1 MDDGADTGHSS
12 ALPAVSA
19 LGEDRIAEL
28 ADMFRMM
35 GDPTRLSILLSC
47 MNDAVAVSEIAGRLG
62 LSPSL
67 VSHHLRLLRATRLLK
82 AERRGRQVF
91 YSAVDE
97 HVRCVLADMTDHV
110 AEPDAS
116 IHDVADHDGAG

>member
-1 MDDGADTGHSS
+1 MDGAGESAPPGALVAATG
-12 ALPAVSA
+12 

-28 ADMFRMM
+28 SDMFRMM

-47 MNDAVAVSEIAGRLG
+47 MDDALPVGEIAARLG
-62 LSPSL
+62 LTPSL

-82 AERRGRQVF
+82 ADRRGRRVF

-97 HVRCVLADMTDHV
+97 HVRCVLADMVDHV
-110 AEPDAS
+110 GEPEPEPDL
-116 IHDVADHDGAG
+116 ADGDMTG

>member
-1 MDDGADTGHSS
+1 MDGADEAPPG
-12 ALPAVSA
+12 ALAVASA

-47 MNDAVAVSEIAGRLG
+47 MDDALPVGEIAGRLG
-62 LSPSL
+62 LAPSL

-82 AERRGRQVF
+82 ADRRGRRVF

-97 HVRCVLADMTDHV
+97 HVRRVLADMVDHV
-110 AEPDAS
+110 GEPEPEPDLP
-116 IHDVADHDGAG
+116 DGEGAG

>member
-1 MDDGADTGHSS
+1 MDEVADTGRGA
-12 ALPAVSA
+12 ALPAASA

-35 GDPTRLSILLSC
+35 GDPTRLAILLSC
-47 MNDAVAVSEIAGRLG
+47 MNDAVAVNDIAGRLG

-82 AERRGRQVF
+82 ATRRGRQVF

-110 AEPDAS
+110 VEPATSDHEIAE
-116 IHDVADHDGAG
+116 

>member
-1 MDDGADTGHSS
+1 MDGAGETAPPE
-12 ALPAVSA
+12 ALPTATG

-47 MNDAVAVSEIAGRLG
+47 MDDALPVGEIAGRLG
-62 LSPSL
+62 LTPSL

-82 AERRGRQVF
+82 ANRRGRRVF

-97 HVRCVLADMTDHV
+97 HVRCVLADMVDHV
-110 AEPDAS
+110 GEPEPDLP
-116 IHDVADHDGAG
+116 DGDMVG

>member
-1 MDDGADTGHSS
+1 MDGAGETAPPE
-12 ALPAVSA
+12 ALPTATG

-47 MNDAVAVSEIAGRLG
+47 MDDALPVGEIAGRLG
-62 LSPSL
+62 LTPSL

-82 AERRGRQVF
+82 ANRRGRRVF

-97 HVRCVLADMTDHV
+97 HVRCVLADMVDHV
-110 AEPDAS
+110 AEPEPDDS
-116 IHDVADHDGAG
+116 DGEAAG

>member
-1 MDDGADTGHSS
+1 MDEVADTGRGA
-12 ALPAVSA
+12 ALPAASA

-47 MNDAVAVSEIAGRLG
+47 MDQAVAVNDIAGRLG

-82 AERRGRQVF
+82 ATRRGRQVF

-110 AEPDAS
+110 VEPATSDHEIAE
-116 IHDVADHDGAG
+116 

>member
-1 MDDGADTGHSS
+1 MDGAGETAPPE
-12 ALPAVSA
+12 ALPTATG

-47 MNDAVAVSEIAGRLG
+47 MDDALPVGEIAGRLG
-62 LSPSL
+62 LTPSL

-82 AERRGRQVF
+82 ANRRGRRVF

-97 HVRCVLADMTDHV
+97 HVRCVLADMVDHV
-110 AEPDAS
+110 AEPEPD
-116 IHDVADHDGAG
+116 DPDGEAAG